1 MPWQLAQ
8 CPGFINCDNLT
19 LEVEKGRRGKSRK
32 IGQKA
37 ENNKT
42 GWFLERPRENCP
54 CCPLLPAY
62 INFSSLN
69 LRLFYVYIYNQ
80 GRKIVL
86 VWQLNMKNI
95 LSKLACVSSYMR
107 KGRVRLGQ
115 RNFVGWEV
123 ENIEQNGG
131 SGIHACVLDKFLLST
146 DSQGQNKYGKLRLN
160 I

>member
-1 MPWQLAQ
+1 MPTSSMHCHSTANIKGTGSAMPWQLAQ

-69 LRLFYVYIYNQ
+69 LRLFYVYIYN
-80 GRKIVL
+80 
-86 VWQLNMKNI
+86 
-95 LSKLACVSSYMR
+95 
-107 KGRVRLGQ
+107 
-115 RNFVGWEV
+115 
-123 ENIEQNGG
+123 
-131 SGIHACVLDKFLLST
+131 
-146 DSQGQNKYGKLRLN
+146 
-160 I
+160 